1 MSIQIELV
9 ASLAPGATQVPQMQN
24 PDGSSSPFV
33 VPPGEAFVATDISAN
48 RISVVATPVLAALN
62 LEQNIGAGGIVAR
75 WQFVGEIGQNLE
87 RAFSTGIRFATPF
100 SVNLLASSGDSFTVR
115 IHGFFV

>member
-9 ASLAPGATQVPQMQN
+9 ASLAPGTTKVPQMQN

-33 VPPGEAFVATDISAN
+33 IPAGEAFVATDISAN
-48 RISVVATPVLAALN
+48 RISVLGTPVLVALN
-62 LEQNIGAGGIVAR
+62 LEQNLGAGGIVAR
-75 WQFVGEIGQNLE
+75 WQYVGEITRNIE
-87 RAFSTGIRFATPF
+87 RAFRTGIRFATRF
-100 SVNLLASSGDSFTVR
+100 SVDLLASSGDSFTVR